1 MHRLHHLRNLVQR
14 GNAEAFA
21 KELNLDPGRT
31 RTWFDQGFTHQ
42 GYGTEVTKALG
53 AYVLDEILTTS
64 ASRGGSKM
72 HHNTADAPQTAGRI
86 LHGARWYDL
95 FGRVISFGRDKAIR
109 ETLIELA
116 APTPGEKVLDVGCG
130 TGTLALALKSSAGT
144 GEVHSIDASP
154 EMIEVAREKVAKAGS
169 DIDFQVALIEVIPFP
184 DATFDLVTSSL
195 TLHHLPDDLKR
206 TGLDEIR
213 RVLRPGGRFIA
224 MDFAAHSHSP
234 LGPGRPLGHLLS
246 IFGHSRGE
254 SMVDKLMPM
263 LKDAGF
269 SDVEGIP
276 TRHKNFAFIRA
287 R

>member
-1 MHRLHHLRNLVQR
+1 MHRLHHLRNLVQQ

-31 RTWFDQGFTHQ
+31 RIWFDRGFTHQ

-64 ASRGGSKM
+64 ANRGGSKM
-72 HHNTADAPQTAGRI
+72 HHKTAYAPQTAGRV
-86 LHGARWYDL
+86 LHGARWYDV

-109 ETLIELA
+109 EKLIELA
-116 APTPGEKVLDVGCG
+116 APAPGEKVLDVGCG
-130 TGTLALALKSSAGT
+130 TGTLALALKSSVGT
-144 GEVHSIDASP
+144 GEVHGIDASP
-154 EMIEVAREKVAKAGS
+154 EMIEVAKEKAAKAGS

-195 TLHHLPDDLKR
+195 MLHHLPDDLKR
-206 TGLDEIR
+206 TGLDEVR
-213 RVLRPGGRFIA
+213 RVLKPGGRFMA
-224 MDFAAHSHSP
+224 MDFAAHSHS
-234 LGPGRPLGHLLS
+234 PLGHLLS